1 MKIAVHVSNSPV
13 STYSKIINWQRI
25 QLVVILIKMKVLPVK
40 RRELLQTLSSIAE
53 QVRNESGCLKAVV
66 FQNVEDDN
74 ELLFIE
80 EWSTQ
85 KDSVAH
91 LDSDLFTVLMGAGGL
106 MRKPPEVIIT
116 AVGQS
121 TEFEV

>member
-1 MKIAVHVSNSPV
+1 
-13 STYSKIINWQRI
+13 
-25 QLVVILIKMKVLPVK
+25 LVIILIKMKVLPVK
-40 RRELLQTLSSIAE
+40 RRELLQTLNSIAK

-74 ELLFIE
+74 ELLLIE

-85 KDSVAH
+85 KDSDTH
-91 LDSDLFTVLMGAGGL
+91 LDSDLFTILRGARVLM
-106 MRKPPEVIIT
+106 RQPPEIFIT

-121 TEFEV
+121 SEFEA